1 MKVTFPLMGNSYIAF
16 KALLKGLDLEVILPP
31 PITQRTLALGSKYA
45 PECAC
50 LPLKTNVGNFIEA
63 LELGADTIVMA
74 GGWGPCRFGYY
85 AQIQRGI
92 LEDLGYSFNMVV
104 FEPPD
109 TGFDDLIE
117 QARFLGGGIRFKEAL
132 SLFKFAWNKLIA
144 CEKLEKA
151 IEFYLPRS
159 EEKEQ
164 ALAVYRQGLQA
175 IDMAESREE
184 VHFCA
189 DQSIQRLKNLSCRN
203 DIQPLKIGLLG
214 EIFTILEPGTNYY
227 ICETLGLLGV
237 EVKRSIYLTDW
248 INDHL
253 LAGLVKK
260 SRRKKII
267 KRARPYINYWV
278 GGHGRETVGYAVEY
292 ARRGYDGLIQIGPL
306 TCMPEIV
313 AQTVLPRVSEDKG
326 IPVMTLW
333 FDEQSS
339 AAGIQTRLEAFI
351 DMLQRQKSSYS
362 REVEA

>member
-1 MKVTFPLMGNSYIAF
+1 M
-16 KALLKGLDLEVILPP
+16 
-31 PITQRTLALGSKYA
+31 
-45 PECAC
+45 
-50 LPLKTNVGNFIEA
+50 
-63 LELGADTIVMA
+63 
-74 GGWGPCRFGYY
+74 
-85 AQIQRGI
+85 
-92 LEDLGYSFNMVV
+92 
-104 FEPPD
+104 
-109 TGFDDLIE
+109 
-117 QARFLGGGIRFKEAL
+117 
-132 SLFKFAWNKLIA
+132 FKFAWNKLIA